1 MQKTRNYISYDQD
14 NTLQTSFGPCSFE
27 VKRKMPWSDILLPR
41 RAWWHIHRWQGFNL
55 LSEQRER
62 NPLMLM
68 RKHLIE
74 QRGAASLKHSLDPK
88 LCMQDPA
95 RPVGPADRVQRGS
108 CWDYKRR
115 WTGTNLL
122 LRGDPVTIHVPWR
135 GLCDSWQISTFIPT
149 VLKETS
155 KWFTSTESQ
164 SDVGEKRSLSLT
176 INPALLNPPLNHVPK
191 CHLSDLWKGRQ
202 GRNKVVSKKSVY
214 QNLLIKK
221 LHFHQRGK
229 KSIHRKVF
237 PQFLNHFLNKEA
249 SLSKKL
255 LLFIQH
261 FSHLAF
267 LIDLEND
274 AHNLNIYLRHKA
286 NTCPCERRILHL
298 PLTLHHGAG
307 HCIHNLLTS
316 RLFFLFDPNTW
327 ERKTNYRFCGMFLPH
342 YSRLHVWLLLG
353 ENPL

>member
-191 CHLSDLWKGRQ
+191 WFSLQSSYPPSDQHSYPTRCHLQTVREHSILL
-202 GRNKVVSKKSVY
+202 STS
-214 QNLLIKK
+214 LIKIST
-221 LHFHQRGK
+221 R
-229 KSIHRKVF
+229 
-237 PQFLNHFLNKEA
+237 
-249 SLSKKL
+249 
-255 LLFIQH
+255 
-261 FSHLAF
+261 
-267 LIDLEND
+267 
-274 AHNLNIYLRHKA
+274 
-286 NTCPCERRILHL
+286 T
-298 PLTLHHGAG
+298 
-307 HCIHNLLTS
+307 
-316 RLFFLFDPNTW
+316 DPNTEPRGTPFVTGW
-327 ERKTNYRFCGMFLPH
+327 
-342 YSRLHVWLLLG
+342 V
-353 ENPL
+353 